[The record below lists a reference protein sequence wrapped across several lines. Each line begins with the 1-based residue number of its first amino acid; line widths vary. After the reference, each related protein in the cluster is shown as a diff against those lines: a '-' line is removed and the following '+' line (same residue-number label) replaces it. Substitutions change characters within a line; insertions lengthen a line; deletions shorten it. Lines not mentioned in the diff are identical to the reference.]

1 MSPTPVTSS
10 ECQDEN
16 DPESCNAGVSE
27 FTDEETKVYVG
38 AARRSELTESKS
50 PRLVTSTRPALLP
63 VMCTLP
69 ARQEGKEA

>member
-38 AARRSELTESKS
+38 AARRSELTGSRS
-50 PRLVTSTRPALLP
+50 PQA
-63 VMCTLP
+63 
-69 ARQEGKEA
+69 G